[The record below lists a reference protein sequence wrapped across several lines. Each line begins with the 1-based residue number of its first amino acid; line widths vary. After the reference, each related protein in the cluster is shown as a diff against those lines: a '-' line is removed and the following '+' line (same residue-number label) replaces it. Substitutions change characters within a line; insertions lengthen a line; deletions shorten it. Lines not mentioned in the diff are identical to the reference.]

1 MLSLSEGQPESI
13 VQDIE
18 SMVRSY
24 VDKVRI
30 MHISLELTM
39 TLMYFVRR
47 FLKLNDVTLTL
58 WVEVHL

>member
-24 VDKVRI
+24 VDKVYMI
-30 MHISLELTM
+30 HISLELTM
-39 TLMYFVRR
+39 ILTYFLWCCLN
-47 FLKLNDVTLTL
+47 LKM
-58 WVEVHL
+58 